1 MEIKKRIRKTFRKG
15 QSWVSRSVTD
25 ARSLQ
30 LMLYNLDHENDGSKL
45 YSTRN
50 INNLQGVVLEDDH
63 LVSNYSI
70 TNGVTLDVSFYDL
83 PGGYVIPYVFVQ
95 LPAHVIAVPGIQRW
109 NDLELDRC
117 HKSRIIKIPFR
128 TSDTI
133 DSLKEAIED
142 IVGLPSCLQ
151 QLLLKN
157 EELQNCYDIENETV
171 VCIQLTTATTKH
183 DVNTE
188 N

>member
-1 MEIKKRIRKTFRKG
+1 LEIKKRIRKTFRKG

-30 LMLYNLDHENDGSKL
+30 LMLYNLDP
-45 YSTRN
+45 TRN

-183 DVNTE
+183 GVNTE